1 MVAEIRAILAS
12 RLLPAPDPAALAR
25 LDGAMATTDLT
36 SVLRALDP
44 VTRLLPAPPPDPDSV
59 LTDRVR
65 ETRPRLGVDL
75 VDWEGHPILV
85 PDPGGP
91 AWDAGLTDPVIL
103 RRINGHAVDT
113 ISAEAVARFARGRAD
128 ARAPVELVVSLGPE
142 PDAVPLRVAVQP
154 APVGPE
160 TLSAF
165 TLDGRAVIRLRRF
178 ETRWTRAR
186 LSTMLG
192 SASAAAPILDLRA
205 CSGGDLFEALDTAGL
220 FLATGDPLAYTQ
232 ARAGQ
237 ERLYH
242 APEGGSPWRPA
253 PVLWVGP
260 GTASACEILAG
271 VLHQAG
277 RAHIIGRPT
286 YGKCESQTEVSL
298 STGQRLRFTNRLV
311 RFVDGTTCS
320 GIGIPQ
326 DHQVSFRDLLDSN
339 ALLRAS
345 PTKVSNPR

>member
-1 MVAEIRAILAS
+1 MVHEIRAILS
-12 RLLPAPDPAALAR
+12 TRLLPAPDPTALAR
-25 LDGAMATTDLT
+25 LDGAMATTDLAA
-36 SVLRALDP
+36 VLRALDP
-44 VTRLLPAPPPDPDSV
+44 FARLLPAPPPDPDSV

-65 ETRPRLGVDL
+65 ENRPRLGVDL
-75 VDWEGHPILV
+75 VDWEGHPVLV

-91 AWDAGLTDPVIL
+91 AWTAGLTDPVIL
-103 RRINGHAVDT
+103 RRISGHAVDAV
-113 ISAEAVARFARGRAD
+113 SAEAVARFARGRAD
-128 ARAPVELVVSLGPE
+128 ARAPVELVVVLAPE
-142 PDAVPLRVAVQP
+142 PDAVPLRAVVQP
-154 APVGPE
+154 APVESE

-165 TLDGRAVIRLRRF
+165 TLNDRAVIRLRRF

-186 LSTMLG
+186 LNTMLG
-192 SASAAAPILDLRA
+192 TASAEAPILDLRA

-220 FLATGDPLAYTQ
+220 FLATGAPLAYTQ
-232 ARAGQ
+232 ARGGQ
-237 ERLYH
+237 ERLYR

-271 VLHQAG
+271 VLHKAG

-286 YGKCESQTEVSL
+286 YGKCESQTEVPL
-298 STGQRLRFTNRLV
+298 SSGQRLRFTNRLV

-320 GIGIPQ
+320 GIGVPQ
-326 DHQVSFRDLLDSN
+326 DQQVLFRDLLDSN

-345 PTKVSNPR
+345 PTEVSDPR